1 MERISSLRWKTAVL
15 AALAGVG
22 IGVGVGLILNA
33 NIGSDT
39 VTVFQDGLHCQLH
52 ISYGQASRLYNL
64 VLIAAAFLTARNY
77 CGAGTV
83 ISALVT
89 GFAIDGTVALTGGLI
104 AGISLPGRL
113 LVFLIGQTVYA
124 FSLAML
130 IRCQLGMN
138 GLDSLL
144 HAAQARLGISYSILR
159 WGADLA
165 LTVLGCLV
173 GGIAGVGTV
182 ISIVTTGP
190 LIHRFQR
197 GRRTES
203 CSN

>member
-77 CGAGTV
+77 FGAGTV

-104 AGISLPGRL
+104 AGISLP
-113 LVFLIGQTVYA
+113 
-124 FSLAML
+124 
-130 IRCQLGMN
+130 
-138 GLDSLL
+138 
-144 HAAQARLGISYSILR
+144 
-159 WGADLA
+159 
-165 LTVLGCLV
+165 
-173 GGIAGVGTV
+173 
-182 ISIVTTGP
+182 
-190 LIHRFQR
+190 
-197 GRRTES
+197 
-203 CSN
+203 

>member
-1 MERISSLRWKTAVL
+1 M
-15 AALAGVG
+15 
-22 IGVGVGLILNA
+22 
-33 NIGSDT
+33 
-39 VTVFQDGLHCQLH
+39 
-52 ISYGQASRLYNL
+52 
-64 VLIAAAFLTARNY
+64 
-77 CGAGTV
+77 
-83 ISALVT
+83 
-89 GFAIDGTVALTGGLI
+89 ALTGGLI

-190 LIHRFQR
+190 LIHRDVYKRQVR
-197 GRRTES
+197 AHQARETHNPAPTS
-203 CSN
+203 HKVL